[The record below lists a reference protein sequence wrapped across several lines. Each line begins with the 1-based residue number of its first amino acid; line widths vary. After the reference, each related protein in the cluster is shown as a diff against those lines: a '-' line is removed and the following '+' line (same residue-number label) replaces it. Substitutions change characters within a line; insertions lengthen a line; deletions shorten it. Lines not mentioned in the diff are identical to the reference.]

1 MAKICVFCGK
11 ELRAFSKDSLT
22 FDTARQPV
30 CGACRARLED
40 KSMLDCAYLA
50 LDSGRAAEPDV
61 IRAYI
66 DREEKKLQ
74 ARREEDPFLVRTC
87 SGCGAEVRR
96 TEKDLALLAPNAVLP
111 NGTAII
117 LWICTPAPSAARWNF
132 SPPGSVWS
140 GRGRNPPPGWRPS
153 WRPNPPPSPKNAGSA
168 SPPGRNR
175 KR

>member
-1 MAKICVFCGK
+1 MAEICVFCGK

-40 KSMLDCAYLA
+40 KSMLDCACLA

-66 DREEKKLQ
+66 HREEEKLQ

-96 TEKDLALLAPNAVLP
+96 TEKDLALLAPNAVLTQWNSYHFVDMYACP
-111 NGTAII
+111 KCGKVDFYASRFRKERERAES
-117 LWICTPAPSAARWNF
+117 PAPEEAVEETKPAALPQKRRERK
-132 SPPGSVWS
+132 PPWE
-140 GRGRNPPPGWRPS
+140 
-153 WRPNPPPSPKNAGSA
+153 K
-168 SPPGRNR
+168 
-175 KR
+175 